1 LCKILK
7 GLLSSFKE
15 PSSQKEKEKERER
28 KREKEGRK
36 KESGAALSSL

>member
-7 GLLSSFKE
+7 GLLSRFKE
-15 PSSQKEKEKERER
+15 LSSQKRKRKR

-36 KESGAALSSL
+36 MESGAALSSL

>member
-15 PSSQKEKEKERER
+15 LSSLKRKTERER
-28 KREKEGRK
+28 EREREGRK
-36 KESGAALSSL
+36 MESGAALSSL